1 MAAERMRAMLMQ
13 NKDMYP
19 TNIPPPTDPRF
30 GNLGVP
36 VGKIYEN
43 RQSNSLL
50 GHKIYTKC
58 VHRKELAES
67 GLHTKT
73 YAGISG
79 SVALGAFSIVV
90 SGTYADDNDQGDF
103 LVYTGTGGQQDPFS
117 SHSAIVAD
125 QSFLHN
131 DNRAL
136 QRSAE
141 TKRPVRVI
149 RGSGAGSYAPSSG
162 YRFDGMYVVE
172 DAYMDKGIDGFA
184 VCKYN
189 LRRVAGQP
197 PIPKSWSIPS
207 TQNVRRKPTQTY

>member
-103 LVYTGTGGQQDPFS
+103 LVYTGTGRRFHLVQD
-117 SHSAIVAD
+117 
-125 QSFLHN
+125 
-131 DNRAL
+131 
-136 QRSAE
+136 
-141 TKRPVRVI
+141 
-149 RGSGAGSYAPSSG
+149 
-162 YRFDGMYVVE
+162 
-172 DAYMDKGIDGFA
+172 
-184 VCKYN
+184 
-189 LRRVAGQP
+189 
-197 PIPKSWSIPS
+197 
-207 TQNVRRKPTQTY
+207 

>member
-43 RQSNSLL
+43 
-50 GHKIYTKC
+50 
-58 VHRKELAES
+58 RKELAES